1 MPPTLGRTF
10 HLSLSSLFLS
20 LSLPFSFSRKHRAA
34 CHRTFIAHYEHILA
48 DPTTYINP
56 LASFLELGPAEKE
69 ALRKRLSKKG
79 RMPSRKAHKLT
90 QYAECKDAGL
100 TEQPCYQHVS
110 ALLDDFF
117 LERRFMWPTFAN
129 SGLDF
134 GL

>member
-1 MPPTLGRTF
+1 MLSFFLALSPFISFLPPIF
-10 HLSLSSLFLS
+10 D
-20 LSLPFSFSRKHRAA
+20 RAA
-34 CHRTFIAHYEHILA
+34 CHRTFIAHYEHALA
-48 DPTTYINP
+48 DPAAYVNP
-56 LASFLELGPAEKE
+56 LASFLELGPTEKE

-110 ALLDDFF
+110 SMLDAFF
-117 LERRFMWPTFAN
+117 LDRRFMWPTFAN

-134 GL
+134 GP